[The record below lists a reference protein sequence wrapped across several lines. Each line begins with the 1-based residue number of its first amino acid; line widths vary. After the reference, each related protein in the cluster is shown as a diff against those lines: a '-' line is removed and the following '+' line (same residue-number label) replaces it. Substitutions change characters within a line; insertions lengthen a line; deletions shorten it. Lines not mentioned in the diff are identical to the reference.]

1 LSALISAGVGTLD
14 QVLTAG
20 NVSSLNI
27 ELEDTNNSTI
37 LSPIDFSTLYDDG
50 TLLNET
56 LIQPGK
62 IVLHSSGVGFDNVI
76 DLHVGGLG
84 DLTDRLIMNLGGG
97 SDTYLITSNDFG
109 HTP

>member
-1 LSALISAGVGTLD
+1 MALISSGVGTLD

-20 NVSSLNI
+20 NISSTSI
-27 ELEDTNNSTI
+27 QLEDNDNSTI
-37 LSPIDFSTLYDDG
+37 LSPINLSILYDDG

-62 IVLHSSGVGFDNVI
+62 IVLHSSSVGFDNII

-97 SDTYLITSNDFG
+97 SDVYLVTSNDFG